1 MSLPGTLEELQE
13 LCKHKN
19 LKYKGKTKSQLKEI
33 LEDKSDETE
42 NEVEVDVQKKSVKEL
57 KDMCVRKGL
66 SKVGNKDELRKR
78 LESVEDGSEEGIR
91 VVKWK
96 KRGKKVPTRPSETV
110 MVEDDSDDDS
120 DEEETNA
127 YKDLKKHE
135 LRQECIKRN
144 IPASGSNK
152 ILVKRLG
159 TGNSLRLTCVLNH

>member
-1 MSLPGTLEELQE
+1 M
-13 LCKHKN
+13 K
-19 LKYKGKTKSQLKEI
+19 
-33 LEDKSDETE
+33 
-42 NEVEVDVQKKSVKEL
+42 
-57 KDMCVRKGL
+57 
-66 SKVGNKDELRKR
+66 
-78 LESVEDGSEEGIR
+78 SVEDVSEEGIR
-91 VVKWK
+91 VEKWK

-144 IPASGSNK
+144 IHASGSNK